1 MQGSCPQ
8 CGSQVAVL
16 LPSVTCAR
24 CGQDL
29 APLLPAD
36 ELADAFYQLAA
47 QQARQG
53 NVVAAL
59 SVLEQGL
66 ARVER
71 SDLRLL
77 AALLYRGQG
86 NYEAMRRHVA
96 AIPLDDVLRSEAE
109 WLIRNHQ
116 ARVRQERE
124 QAKAQSARPS
134 PESAGRW
141 PQMKVAWLGVPLIL
155 VLMVGAV
162 TVWTVARVPSD
173 SAALGGE
180 APRVPAT
187 SETRPIPQITA
198 VASPTTAP
206 TTAPTSPPTATPWPK
221 VVTAPEQPDTPT
233 PSPTPGV
240 QIVQPVSPMETPT
253 PEAVASTDLQDIIQI
268 AVQEP
273 VDLATYLES
282 QGRPDLAALPVA
294 AVLNDRQLIVRGVVP
309 FTRQRMDLLE
319 LLSRYPGVDEVRAVD
334 LVVRLPETY
343 VVQPEDTLWTI
354 AYRLYGEGTL
364 WPLLV
369 EANPDVLSDPARL
382 APGMEIVVPPR
393 P

>member
-1 MQGSCPQ
+1 MRGSCPQ

-36 ELADAFYQLAA
+36 ELADALYQLAA

-53 NVVAAL
+53 NVAAAL

-109 WLIRNHQ
+109 WLIRSHQ

-124 QAKAQSARPS
+124 QAKGQSAQPS
-134 PESAGRW
+134 QVSTGSW
-141 PQMKVAWLGVPLIL
+141 PQMKMAWLGVPLIL
-155 VLMVGAV
+155 VLVVGAV
-162 TVWTVARVPSD
+162 TVWTAARAPSD

-206 TTAPTSPPTATPWPK
+206 TSPPTVTPWPK
-221 VVTAPEQPDTPT
+221 MVTAPGQPDMAAAPPT
-233 PSPTPGV
+233 VDDQT
-240 QIVQPVSPMETPT
+240 VSPVGTPVA
-253 PEAVASTDLQDIIQI
+253 EAVASTGLAEVIQI
-268 AVQEP
+268 AVDQP
-273 VDLATYLES
+273 VDLAPYLEA
-282 QGRPDLAALPVA
+282 QGRPDLAALPVE
-294 AVLNDRQLIVRGVVP
+294 AVLRDGQLIVRGVVP
-309 FTRQRMDLLE
+309 FTRQRIE
-319 LLSRYPGVDEVRAVD
+319 LLALLSQYPGVNEVRAVD

-354 AYRLYGEGTL
+354 AYQLYGDGTL

-369 EANPDVLSDPARL
+369 EANPDVLSDPTRL